1 MEPNPSGHSNRIF
14 QQLFFSAILM
24 LCLSGI
30 SAPALANSG
39 NGFHFNELRAH
50 SYEFSFN
57 AGSAIKADFR
67 PVSKVASQEAQKRRT
82 EINVAL
88 KANPLESAEQ
98 DTVPLPRDVMF
109 RSLILPGW
117 GQYTNRQAWKIPL
130 VYALIGGVAY
140 YSYYADTRYRGYRA
154 AFYNANPENTDFR
167 FGGTP
172 SWIDPNASPEFLR
185 ESRNFFRNR
194 RDFLIIAT
202 VLSYGLN
209 VLDAYV
215 FAHMRD
221 FDVSD
226 DLSSRSFGIGSSTF
240 TASGGSAL
248 VPLLS
253 LNLRF

>member
-1 MEPNPSGHSNRIF
+1 MESNSFGHSIRIF
-14 QQLFFSAILM
+14 HPLFFSVM
-24 LCLSGI
+24 LVLCFSGLNA
-30 SAPALANSG
+30 SAQANSG
-39 NGFHFNELRAH
+39 NGFHLQQLKAH
-50 SYEFSFN
+50 DYQFSFN
-57 AGSAIKADFR
+57 AGSEIRTDFR
-67 PVSKVASQEAQKRRT
+67 PVSKPLHESRT
-82 EINVAL
+82 DVTFAL
-88 KANPLESAEQ
+88 KADALESAER

-117 GQYTNRQAWKIPL
+117 GQYTNRQSWKIPL

-154 AFYNANPENTDFR
+154 AFYNSNPENTDFR

-172 SWIDPNASPEFLR
+172 SWIDPNASPDFLR

-226 DLSSRSFGIGSSTF
+226 DLSSRSFEIGSSAF
-240 TASGGSAL
+240 TASAGSAP
-248 VPLLS
+248 VPLVS